1 MIPGQGDL
9 LDLIPPTWW
18 KPPEW
23 TIEQK
28 IAHDHLVSDHYAR
41 DHFPEMYEKI
51 LLPHATIEDGIEY
64 VRAAWGGNLPAWAAT
79 DEGIRS
85 RYPYDGWTA
94 GHLGLH

>member
-9 LDLIPPTWW
+9 LELIPPDWW
-18 KPPEW
+18 KPRDW
-23 TIEQK
+23 TINMK

-51 LLPHATIEDGIEY
+51 LLPHGGVEGSREV
-64 VRAAWGGNLPAWAAT
+64 VRDVWGGQLPEWAAT

-94 GHLGLH
+94 RHLGLH